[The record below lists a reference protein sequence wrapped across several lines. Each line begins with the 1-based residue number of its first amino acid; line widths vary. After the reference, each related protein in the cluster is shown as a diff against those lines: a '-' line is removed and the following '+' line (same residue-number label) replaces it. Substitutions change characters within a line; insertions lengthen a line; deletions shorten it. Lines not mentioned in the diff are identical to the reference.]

1 MGFEFT
7 DKQRVT
13 VLDLMA
19 EASATTPGSTPP
31 GPAPGPMS
39 QESNG
44 EQAPLDPTR
53 QGPVPDGGQ
62 GGKPEDLEGRI
73 EWLTAELEVLADSRA
88 GDLAGE
94 LVSAVLELH
103 GEGLERVL
111 ELIDEAGPSGA
122 PIRQAL
128 VDDGVVGSLLL
139 IHDLYPVS
147 LEERVEEALASVQPY
162 MESHGGGVVLLGLER
177 GIARL
182 RLHGSCD
189 GCAASSATLE
199 LAIKKAL
206 METAPDLAG
215 LEVEGAVEPQSA
227 QADITGTPLPIAPKP
242 ARLSPAAPATQAAQ
256 AAVPP
261 VSGWLELDG
270 LAHLPIGARSA
281 VPAGN
286 TELLVANVD
295 DTLLAYLNA
304 CPACSSA
311 LEQGTLVEGVLAC
324 PTCSAGYD
332 LPRAGR
338 SVDESGLQ
346 LAPVPLLR
354 DGPTRVRVALSA

>member
-1 MGFEFT
+1 MAFEFA
-7 DKQRVT
+7 DKERVT

-31 GPAPGPMS
+31 GPPPGPMS
-39 QESNG
+39 QEEATGS
-44 EQAPLDPTR
+44 EAPLDPTR
-53 QGPVPDGGQ
+53 RAPMAGGGQ

-73 EWLTAELEVLADSRA
+73 EWLTAELEVLADPRA
-88 GDLAGE
+88 RDLAEE
-94 LVSAVLELH
+94 LVSAVLQLH

-111 ELIDEAGPSGA
+111 ELIDEAGPPGG

-162 MESHGGGVVLLGLER
+162 MESHGGGVELLGLE
-177 GIARL
+177 GGVARL

-206 METAPDLAG
+206 METAPDLVG
-215 LEVEGAVEPQSA
+215 LEVEGAVEPPA
-227 QADITGTPLPIAPKP
+227 PKTDITGTPLPILPKP
-242 ARLSPAAPATQAAQ
+242 ARLSPAEPAATAP
-256 AAVPP
+256 AVPP

-281 VPAGN
+281 VPAGD

-295 DTLLAYLNA
+295 DTLLAYLNE
-304 CPACSSA
+304 CPACSSG
-311 LEQGTLVEGVLAC
+311 LEHGTLAGGVLAC
-324 PTCSAGYD
+324 PSCSAGYD

-354 DGPTRVRVALSA
+354 DGPTRVRVAISA